1 MFLALAP
8 DEMEISRAAGTFLG
22 TEFPLERL
30 HVNSRDTLSLDA
42 FAQLG
47 WFAFTAPEAAGGV
60 GLSIVEEMLFF
71 LELGKVAGP
80 LAALIQAL
88 AVATARDDIELC
100 TKLVAGEC
108 EVALLV
114 EHSPGGRFRLIGNA
128 SAHYALGMAPDS
140 ATLYSLDGGYCKE
153 VACLDRSVAM
163 FVGDDAAALYPVV
176 NREGSAVWQKAQ
188 VGVSAMMVGL
198 AETAMKMIVDYAKV
212 RHTFGRAIGSY
223 QAVRHP
229 CADMAVRIEAARCQL
244 FYAATAH
251 REAQSD
257 AAMQIDAA
265 QLLAVRAAKQNTDAN
280 IQLHGGIGV
289 TDEHSAHLLLKR
301 ANLMERLLSSTR
313 SARASLL
320 DIKTHPSDI
329 SG

>member
-8 DEMEISRAAGTFLG
+8 DELEISHAAAAFLG
-22 TEFPLERL
+22 KEFPLERL
-30 HVNSRDTLSLDA
+30 HANPRDEPSLDA

-47 WFAFTAPEAAGGV
+47 WFAFTAPESAGGV

-80 LAALIQAL
+80 LAALTQTL
-88 AVATARDDIELC
+88 AVATARDDTELC
-100 TKLVAGEC
+100 AKLVAGEC
-108 EVALLV
+108 EVAWLV
-114 EHSPGGRFRLIGNA
+114 EQRPGGSFRLVGNA
-128 SAHYALGMAPDS
+128 SAQYALAVSPDS
-140 ATLYSLDGGYCKE
+140 ATLYALDGSTCRE
-153 VACLDRSVAM
+153 VPCLDRSVSM
-163 FVGDDAAALYPVV
+163 YLGDAPGALQPVLGCAG
-176 NREGSAVWQKAQ
+176 NEVWQKAQ

-198 AETAMKMIVDYAKV
+198 AETAMTMIVAYAKV
-212 RHTFGRAIGSY
+212 RETFGRAIGSY

-244 FYAATAH
+244 FYAATACK
-251 REAQSD
+251 EAQPD
-257 AAMQIDAA
+257 AAMQLDAA

-301 ANLMERLLSSTR
+301 ANLLERLLGSAR
-313 SARASLL
+313 SASASLL
-320 DIKTHPSDI
+320 DLERNRTDA
-329 SG
+329 